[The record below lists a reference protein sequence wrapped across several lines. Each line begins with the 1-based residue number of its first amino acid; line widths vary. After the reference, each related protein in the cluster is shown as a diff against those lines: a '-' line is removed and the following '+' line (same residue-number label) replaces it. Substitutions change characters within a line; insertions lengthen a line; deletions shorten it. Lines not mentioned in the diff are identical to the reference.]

1 MSAGF
6 ECTKG
11 LDALIRRYIRI
22 ELLKNLVRSIRH
34 KGLELNGNYSDTLEQ
49 IIKHRTES
57 CALIFILC
65 EQPRSRLVDIFVAAS
80 CRAENSLE
88 RIRNMEIIHAFI
100 NRLYAA
106 ENGIL
111 EILIDF
117 FRSFRSE
124 YFAAEIFI

>member
-6 ECTKG
+6 ERAKG

-34 KGLELNGNYSDTLEQ
+34 KGLELNGNYSDALKE

-65 EQPRSRLVDIFVAAS
+65 EQPRGRLVDVFVAAS
-80 CRAENSLE
+80 CRAENSLK
-88 RIRNMEIIHAFI
+88 RIRNMEIIHAFV

-106 ENGIL
+106 ENSVF
-111 EILIDF
+111 EILINCF
-117 FRSFRSE
+117 GSFRSE
-124 YFAAEIFI
+124 YLAAEIFI